1 MPLKTSRSEPPVPV
15 SSSQTGPARWVLVG
29 ALVLVLLVVG
39 VYDDAVFAV
48 LTSTLQKLLA
58 AVGLYQPA
66 AAAQQNVDANVTHRY
81 VPAGIAYAG
90 LYVGM
95 CLALLRLLLPVPA
108 QWRLVLRLY
117 AGTIAAYVLLVLLGR
132 AMGNVV
138 WVYRLARHLLDFVV
152 SPLPVAGLYVLFR
165 AGFGPTAP
173 GGHSQKEE

>member
-15 SSSQTGPARWVLVG
+15 SSIQADPGRWVLVA
-29 ALVLVLLVVG
+29 ALVLVLFVVG

-48 LTSTLQKLLA
+48 LTSALQKLLA

-81 VPAGIAYAG
+81 VPAGMAYAG
-90 LYVGM
+90 LYVGL
-95 CLALLRLLLPVPA
+95 CLAVLRLLLPAPA
-108 QWRLVLRLY
+108 QWRLVLHLY

-132 AMGNVV
+132 AAGNVV
-138 WVYRLARHLLDFVV
+138 WVYRLARHLLDFIV

-165 AGFGPTAP
+165 AGFGPALP
-173 GGHSQKEE
+173 GRSNAD